1 MYVPTVIPQISLACI
16 KWWGRSQLRALLM
29 TEKKRMINAI
39 GSPEI
44 EPRG

>member
-16 KWWGRSQLRALLM
+16 EWWGPSQLRALLM
-29 TEKKRMINAI
+29 TEKKQMINAMER
-39 GSPEI
+39 PEI